1 MAVSR
6 VLAGWMLIA
15 LVAVQTLGQVHR
27 VAHAPGLHADHAHEA
42 HAHDEPGHAASWI
55 AGLFGGHE
63 GTTECR
69 LFDQSPLGDA
79 SGVVVQLVLPSA
91 PPAALLA
98 FFQGE
103 AVARRAALFEARGPP
118 SFR

>member
-6 VLAGWMLIA
+6 VLAGWMLLA

-27 VAHAPGLHADHAHEA
+27 VAHAPGLHAEHVHESHAHAEPDHAA
-42 HAHDEPGHAASWI
+42 NWI

-63 GTTECR
+63 DTPECR
-69 LFDQSPLGDA
+69 LFDQSTLGDA
-79 SGVVVQLVLPSA
+79 SGGVVQPVLPSS
-91 PPAALLA
+91 PSAALLA

-103 AVARRAALFEARGPP
+103 VVARRAALFEARGPP